1 MFVKVSYLGFY
12 PLGSDIE
19 INNIKIMQLDWN
31 EYKKP
36 VLIYGKKN
44 VINPFYSQLFYV
56 ISKTNIAFFT
66 AYEYGLG
73 HYHVFSVSDK
83 SSDKLSKRIDFTPY
97 TDFNDEKQLFDK
109 LDLMINNY
117 QKNKKTAKTLG
128 GWESPFWEIHKY
140 ICDLEQQ
147 GKIATDNPKSIS
159 YLKEILINDGPEYA
173 LVINFHSK
181 AFPKRKYKVGVCVRG
196 EPLIWIV

>member
-66 AYEYGLG
+66 AHEYGLG
-73 HYHVFSVSDK
+73 HYHIFSVSDK
-83 SSDKLSKRIDFTPY
+83 SSDKLSKTIDFTPY
-97 TDFNDEKQLFDK
+97 TE
-109 LDLMINNY
+109 
-117 QKNKKTAKTLG
+117 
-128 GWESPFWEIHKY
+128 
-140 ICDLEQQ
+140 
-147 GKIATDNPKSIS
+147 
-159 YLKEILINDGPEYA
+159 
-173 LVINFHSK
+173 
-181 AFPKRKYKVGVCVRG
+181 R
-196 EPLIWIV
+196 

>member
-31 EYKKP
+31 EFKKP

-56 ISKTNIAFFT
+56 VSKTNIAFFT

-73 HYHVFSVSDK
+73 HFHIFSVSDK
-83 SSDKLSKRIDFTPY
+83 SCDKLCKKIDFAPY
-97 TDFNDEKQLFDK
+97 TDFNDEK
-109 LDLMINNY
+109 
-117 QKNKKTAKTLG
+117 TA
-128 GWESPFWEIHKY
+128 F
-140 ICDLEQQ
+140 
-147 GKIATDNPKSIS
+147 
-159 YLKEILINDGPEYA
+159 
-173 LVINFHSK
+173 
-181 AFPKRKYKVGVCVRG
+181 
-196 EPLIWIV
+196 

>member
-1 MFVKVSYLGFY
+1 MFVKVNYLGFY

-83 SSDKLSKRIDFTPY
+83 SSDKLSKRINFTPY

-117 QKNKKTAKTLG
+117 QKNKKTAKTPG

-140 ICDLEQQ
+140 ICDLE
-147 GKIATDNPKSIS
+147 
-159 YLKEILINDGPEYA
+159 
-173 LVINFHSK
+173 
-181 AFPKRKYKVGVCVRG
+181 
-196 EPLIWIV
+196 